1 MRVCDKCKL
10 ELLDD
15 DFKITLEYRD
25 RGKYLSAKATKNY
38 ELCEEC
44 FGEVKKAIE
53 ENIEEK
59 QRREREEEIAENK
72 RKYLMSGNGN
82 C

>member
-25 RGKYLSAKATKNY
+25 RGEYLSAKATKNY

-44 FGEVKKAIE
+44 FGEVKKP
-53 ENIEEK
+53 
-59 QRREREEEIAENK
+59 
-72 RKYLMSGNGN
+72 
-82 C
+82 

>member
-1 MRVCDKCKL
+1 MKICDKCRLKL
-10 ELLDD
+10 LND
-15 DFKITLEYRD
+15 DFNITLEYRD
-25 RGKYLSAKATKNY
+25 KGEYLSAKATKNY

-44 FGEVKKAIE
+44 FEEVKKVIE
-53 ENIEEK
+53 EKIEEK

>member
-10 ELLDD
+10 ELLDN

-25 RGKYLSAKATKNY
+25 RGEYLSAKATKNY

-44 FGEVKKAIE
+44 F
-53 ENIEEK
+53 
-59 QRREREEEIAENK
+59 EEIKNIIDEK
-72 RKYLMSGNGN
+72 LS
-82 C
+82 